1 MPSGGEFA
9 LLGNASGNRGHR
21 KLLSPFCAASQEV
34 FYPGRANVRQG
45 RAGRLGAEIDLND
58 KGPARGL
65 PFVLHNAVQ
74 TQRLGGPSSPKAL
87 PYARA
92 WAAANAKA

>member
-21 KLLSPFCAASQEV
+21 KLLSPFCAASKRCFTPDV
-34 FYPGRANVRQG
+34 PTSARG

-58 KGPARGL
+58 KGSARGL

-74 TQRLGGPSSPKAL
+74 TQQLGGSKFAESAAVRPSLGTK
-87 PYARA
+87 
-92 WAAANAKA
+92 AKA